1 MLVAFFLY
9 EAFKEDVAA
18 PVVPVTSYPTRVRRT
33 LVDFAGKIVRHSG
46 YIILRVT
53 RACLHQLKLEELWRR
68 SGDPPRFAWSG

>member
-46 YIILRVT
+46 YIILRVS
-53 RACLHQLKLEELWRR
+53 RACLHQ
-68 SGDPPRFAWSG
+68 